1 MSKSHH
7 GQAYLEKTGALPASG
22 PLPANF
28 GSERNLTPEEEK
40 EYLHDIAV
48 AAGRRETMSA
58 SAPAAAGLRYD
69 TGKVRLDLLP
79 PEWEW
84 ALGQVMTAGALK
96 YEPRNWEKGMAWS
109 KVLGPMRR
117 HIVTWLA
124 GETYDA
130 ETGCHHLAMVA
141 WNALALMVYQL
152 RMIGEDNV
160 FPVVPVR
167 LEGVR
172 KEKET

>member
-1 MSKSHH
+1 MKRKRISPFH
-7 GQAYLEKTGALPASG
+7 GGDAGSTTYIPKMASQEYLERTGALPAS
-22 PLPANF
+22 PSP
-28 GSERNLTPEEEK
+28 
-40 EYLHDIAV
+40 
-48 AAGRRETMSA
+48 
-58 SAPAAAGLRYD
+58 AGLRYD

-79 PEWEW
+79 AEWIW
-84 ALGQVMTAGALK
+84 GLGQVMTAGAAK

-109 KVLGPMRR
+109 KVLGPMLR
-117 HIVTWLA
+117 HVFKWMA
-124 GETYDA
+124 GETYDP

-152 RMIGEDNV
+152 RMIGQDDV

-172 KEKET
+172 KEETT

>member
-1 MSKSHH
+1 MKRERTSPFH
-7 GQAYLEKTGALPASG
+7 GGFKTESTTYIPTTAGSEYLERVGALPAS
-22 PLPANF
+22 PSP
-28 GSERNLTPEEEK
+28 
-40 EYLHDIAV
+40 
-48 AAGRRETMSA
+48 
-58 SAPAAAGLRYD
+58 AGLRYD

-79 PEWEW
+79 AEWIW
-84 ALGQVMTAGALK
+84 GLGQVMTAGAAK

-152 RMIGEDNV
+152 RMIGQDDV

-172 KEKET
+172 KEKVT